1 MYTVHIAE
9 GGVKNLKIT
18 MNINDDLLERVDRYA
33 KINYLSRTSIFSFAV
48 SQFLTTQELPSL
60 MSNMN
65 NAMLKIAETGTI
77 TEEQQK
83 TLEAMQV
90 FVDSLTS
97 NK

>member
-1 MYTVHIAE
+1 M
-9 GGVKNLKIT
+9 KIT

-33 KINYLSRTSIFSFAV
+33 KINYLSRTSVFSFAV
-48 SQFLTTQELPSL
+48 SQFLTAQELPSM

-83 TLEAMQV
+83 TLDAMQV
-90 FVDSLTS
+90 FVDALIAGKSVVE
-97 NK
+97 

>member
-1 MYTVHIAE
+1 M
-9 GGVKNLKIT
+9 KIT

-33 KINYLSRTSIFSFAV
+33 KLNYLSRTSVFSFAV
-48 SQFLTTQELPSL
+48 SQFLTAQELPSM

-83 TLEAMQV
+83 TLDAMQV
-90 FVDSLTS
+90 FVDALISGKS
-97 NK
+97 VVE